1 MNYSWE
7 EIVKAVSIYASSM
20 AEFKTIID
28 ELEYGRKNIYDYP
41 GLVGILY
48 ASSVSW

>member
-7 EIVKAVSIYASSM
+7 EIVKAVSIYASSV

-28 ELEYGRKNIYDYP
+28 ELEYWEKNIYDYP
-41 GLVGILY
+41 GLVDILST
-48 ASSVSW
+48 SSVSW